1 MHQYYTVFCKK
12 CQHFSRN
19 FPQIVDKF
27 VIIWYTISGKEVDYM
42 LTICKNNKEKIKK
55 LIENKSLRSIV
66 ISNSDLID
74 DIILSMCH
82 DGVIDCLA
90 NGFSDKRRHNS
101 YIPFKLIIAMS
112 IAAKMKI
119 HTSLTDIPAA
129 IQDHRVLAEIGYN
142 LVNDDKED
150 FFTEGTIRYLL
161 SKYSNEDLIAYYNS
175 VVKNHIMPL
184 KDIKPNV
191 HILDCTKIAVNFDNE
206 NYENSTVAR
215 DRKGDAMRGYKLS
228 SLRGLYNDTGII
240 EEIRFG
246 TAATH
251 DLALS
256 EEMLKTTKC
265 FNRGDI
271 LINDRGFLSRELIN
285 YLKIERGV
293 DTYVPLRNN
302 MTAFYD
308 AVGIAKR
315 ENNWSAHPN
324 RRRIN
329 QKIAL
334 VSNVTGWDTFG
345 ASIDVPINACVVWD
359 IDDDKYIVISTTNTK
374 ASAREI
380 VSTYELRPEIEEDFR
395 QLKDFWKIEDFKTTK
410 YNLIAFHIVCVLLG
424 YLFYQL
430 YINSADGSKYLG
442 KSLPVIL
449 KNYNEH
455 TLNHLV
461 LYGGK
466 YFCCMSMIEFF
477 EFRDSCSEEVKKYLL
492 EFFK

>member
-1 MHQYYTVFCKK
+1 
-12 CQHFSRN
+12 
-19 FPQIVDKF
+19 
-27 VIIWYTISGKEVDYM
+27 M
-42 LTICKNNKEKIKK
+42 LTICKNNKEEIRK
-55 LIENKSLRSIV
+55 LIESKNLRDIV

-74 DIILSMCH
+74 DIMLSMCH

-101 YIPFKLIIAMS
+101 FVPFKLIIAMS

-119 HTSLTDIPAA
+119 HTSLTDIPTA

-142 LVNDDKED
+142 LLNDEKED

-161 SKYSNEDLIAYYNS
+161 SKYSNEDLIDYYNS

-184 KDIKPNV
+184 KDIKPNI
-191 HILDCTKIAVNFDNE
+191 HILDCTKIAVNFEND
-206 NYENSTVAR
+206 NYENSTIAI
-215 DRKGDAMRGYKLS
+215 DRKGDKMRGYKIS

-246 TAATH
+246 TAAIH
-251 DLALS
+251 DLAMS

-285 YLKIERGV
+285 YLKLERGV
-293 DTYVPLRNN
+293 DTYVPLRKN
-302 MTAFYD
+302 MWAFNEAI
-308 AVGIAKR
+308 AVAKVA
-315 ENNWSAHPN
+315 NNWVAHPN
-324 RRRIN
+324 KRRVG
-329 QKIAL
+329 QKISF
-334 VSNVTGWDTFG
+334 VPNVVGWD
-345 ASIDVPINACVVWD
+345 SVNDINDVPINACVVWD
-359 IDDDKYIVISTTNTK
+359 TNDDSYMVFVTTDTNATAK
-374 ASAREI
+374 GI
-380 VSTYELRPEIEEDFR
+380 ISTYELRPEIEEDFR

-430 YINSADGSKYLG
+430 YINSDDGSQYLG

-449 KNYNEH
+449 KNYNER
-455 TLNHLV
+455 TWNYLV

-477 EFRDSCSEEVKKYLL
+477 QFRDSCSEEVKKYLL

>member
-1 MHQYYTVFCKK
+1 
-12 CQHFSRN
+12 
-19 FPQIVDKF
+19 
-27 VIIWYTISGKEVDYM
+27 M
-42 LTICKNNKEKIKK
+42 LTICKNNKEEIKK
-55 LIENKSLRSIV
+55 LIESKNLRDIV

-74 DIILSMCH
+74 DIILSMCRE
-82 DGVIDCLA
+82 GVVDCLS

-101 YIPFKLIIAMS
+101 FVPFKLIITMS

-119 HTSLTDIPAA
+119 HTSLSDIPTA

-142 LVNDDKED
+142 MLNDDKED

-161 SKYSNEDLIAYYNS
+161 NKYSNEDLITYYNS

-184 KDIKPNV
+184 KDIKPNI

-206 NYENSTVAR
+206 NYENSTIAR

-228 SLRGLYNDTGII
+228 SLRGIYNDTGVI

-256 EEMLKTTKC
+256 EEMIKTTKC
-265 FNRGDI
+265 FNHGDV
-271 LINDRGFLSRELIN
+271 LINDRGFLSRELMN
-285 YLKIERGV
+285 FLKSERGV

-302 MTAFYD
+302 MTAYED
-308 AVGIAKR
+308 AVAIAKR
-315 ENNWSAHPN
+315 ENNWVAHPN
-324 RRRIN
+324 RKK
-329 QKIAL
+329 QKISL
-334 VSNVTGWDTFG
+334 VPNVTGWYTLGD
-345 ASIDVPINACVVWD
+345 SIDVPINACVIWD
-359 IDDDKYIVISTTNTK
+359 VVYDNYIVIVTTNIK
-374 ASAREI
+374 ASAKEI
-380 VSTYELRPEIEEDFR
+380 VCTYELRPEIEEDFR

-410 YNLIAFHIVCVLLG
+410 YNIIAFHIVCVLLG

-430 YINSADGSKYLG
+430 YINSEDGNKYLG

-461 LYGGK
+461 LYGGE

-477 EFRDSCSEEVKKYLL
+477 EFRDSCSVEVKKYLL

>member
-1 MHQYYTVFCKK
+1 
-12 CQHFSRN
+12 
-19 FPQIVDKF
+19 
-27 VIIWYTISGKEVDYM
+27 M
-42 LTICKNNKEKIKK
+42 LTICKNNKEEIKK
-55 LIENKSLRSIV
+55 LIESKGLRDIV

-82 DGVIDCLA
+82 DGVIDCLD
-90 NGFSDKRRHNS
+90 NGFLDKRRHNS
-101 YIPFKLIIAMS
+101 FVPFKLIIAMS

-119 HTSLTDIPAA
+119 HTSLTDIPTA

-161 SKYSNEDLIAYYNS
+161 SKYSNEDLISYYNS
-175 VVKNHIMPL
+175 VVKKHIMPL
-184 KDIKPNV
+184 KDVKPNI

-206 NYENSTVAR
+206 NYENSSIAI
-215 DRKGDAMRGYKLS
+215 DRKGNKMRGYKLS
-228 SLRGLYNDTGII
+228 SLRGIYKDTGII

-256 EEMLKTTKC
+256 EEMLKTTTC

-271 LINDRGFLSRELIN
+271 LINDRGFISMELIN
-285 YLKIERGV
+285 FLKKERYV
-293 DTYVPLRNN
+293 DTYVPLRIN
-302 MTAFYD
+302 MDAYRD
-308 AVGIAKR
+308 AVDIAKR
-315 ENNWSAHPN
+315 KNKWLAHPS
-324 RRRIN
+324 RKN
-329 QKIAL
+329 QKITL
-334 VSNVTGWDTFG
+334 VSNVGGWSG
-345 ASIDVPINACVVWD
+345 YSSSRDVPINACVVWD
-359 IDDDKYIVISTTNTK
+359 IKDDKYIVIVTTNTS
-374 ASAREI
+374 ASAKDI
-380 VSTYELRPEIEEDFR
+380 ISTYELRPEIEEDFR
-395 QLKDFWKIEDFKTTK
+395 QLKDFWEIEDFKTTK

-430 YINSADGSKYLG
+430 YINSDEGSEYLG

-455 TLNHLV
+455 TWNHLV
-461 LYGGK
+461 LYGDK

>member
-1 MHQYYTVFCKK
+1 
-12 CQHFSRN
+12 
-19 FPQIVDKF
+19 
-27 VIIWYTISGKEVDYM
+27 M
-42 LTICKNNKEKIKK
+42 LTICINDKEEIKRM
-55 LIENKSLRSIV
+55 IENKNLRDIV

-82 DGVIDCLA
+82 EGVIDCLS

-101 YIPFKLIIAMS
+101 YVPFKLIIAMS

-119 HTSLTDIPAA
+119 HTSLTDIPTA

-142 LVNDDKED
+142 LINDDKED

-161 SKYSNEDLIAYYNS
+161 SKYSNEDLISYYNN

-184 KDIKPNV
+184 KDIKPNI
-191 HILDCTKIAVNFDNE
+191 HILDCTKIAVNFDNQ
-206 NYENSTVAR
+206 NYENSTIAT
-215 DRKGDAMRGYKLS
+215 DRKGDKMRGYKLS

-246 TAATH
+246 TASIH
-251 DLALS
+251 DLAMS
-256 EEMLKTTKC
+256 EDMLKTTKC
-265 FNRGDI
+265 FNSGDI

-285 YLKIERGV
+285 YLKTERGV
-293 DTYVPLRNN
+293 DTYVPLKKN
-302 MTAFYD
+302 MWAFNE
-308 AVGIAKR
+308 AIAFAKT
-315 ENNWSAHPN
+315 ENKWFAHPN
-324 RRRIN
+324 KRRIG
-329 QKIAL
+329 QKIAFVPQL
-334 VSNVTGWDTFG
+334 VGWDSG
-345 ASIDVPINACVVWD
+345 NDANDVPINACVVWD
-359 IDDDKYIVISTTNTK
+359 TNDDSYMVFVTTDTNATAK
-374 ASAREI
+374 EI
-380 VSTYELRPEIEEDFR
+380 ISTYELRPEIEEDFR

-430 YINSADGSKYLG
+430 YINSDYGSQYLG

-449 KNYNEH
+449 KNYNER
-455 TLNHLV
+455 TWNYLV
-461 LYGGK
+461 LYGGE

-477 EFRDSCSEEVKKYLL
+477 EYRDNCSEEVKTYLL

>member
-1 MHQYYTVFCKK
+1 
-12 CQHFSRN
+12 
-19 FPQIVDKF
+19 
-27 VIIWYTISGKEVDYM
+27 M
-42 LTICKNNKEKIKK
+42 LTICKNNKEEIKK
-55 LIENKSLRSIV
+55 LIESKSLRSIV

-74 DIILSMCH
+74 DIILAMCR
-82 DGVIDCLA
+82 DGVVDCLS
-90 NGFSDKRRHNS
+90 NGFPEKRRHNS
-101 YIPFKLIIAMS
+101 YVPFKLIIAMS

-119 HTSLTDIPAA
+119 HTSLTDIPYA

-142 LVNDDKED
+142 LINDDKED

-184 KDIKPNV
+184 KDIKPNI
-191 HILDCTKIAVNFDNE
+191 HILDCTKIAVNFDNK
-206 NYENSTVAR
+206 NYENSTIAV

-246 TAATH
+246 TASTH
-251 DLALS
+251 DLELS
-256 EEMLKTTKC
+256 EEMLKTTNC

-285 YLKIERGV
+285 YLKTVRGV
-293 DTYVPLRNN
+293 DTYVPLKKN
-302 MTAFYD
+302 MWAFSD
-308 AVGIAKR
+308 AVEIAKS
-315 ENNWSAHPN
+315 ENKWSLHPN
-324 RRRIN
+324 KKREG
-329 QKIAL
+329 QLIAF
-334 VSNVTGWDTFG
+334 VPNITGWD
-345 ASIDVPINACVVWD
+345 SDNIMNDVQVNACVVWD
-359 IDDDKYIVISTTNTK
+359 VNNDSYMVFVTTNTK
-374 ASAREI
+374 ATAKEI
-380 VSTYELRPEIEEDFR
+380 ISTYEIRPEIEEDFR

-430 YINSADGSKYLG
+430 YINSDEGSKYLG

-455 TLNHLV
+455 TWNHLV
-461 LYGGK
+461 LYGGQ

-477 EFRDSCSEEVKKYLL
+477 KFRDSCSEEVKKYLL

>member
-1 MHQYYTVFCKK
+1 
-12 CQHFSRN
+12 
-19 FPQIVDKF
+19 
-27 VIIWYTISGKEVDYM
+27 M
-42 LTICKNNKEKIKK
+42 LTICKNNKEEIKR
-55 LIENKSLRSIV
+55 LIENKGLRSIV

-74 DIILSMCH
+74 DIILSMCRN
-82 DGVIDCLA
+82 GVIDCLA

-101 YIPFKLIIAMS
+101 YVPFKLIIAMS

-119 HTSLTDIPAA
+119 HTSLTDIPTA

-142 LVNDDKED
+142 LLHDDEED

-184 KDIKPNV
+184 QDIKPNV
-191 HILDCTKIAVNFDNE
+191 HILDCTKIAVNFDNK
-206 NYENSTVAR
+206 NYENSTITR
-215 DRKGDAMRGYKLS
+215 DRKGEAMRGYKLS
-228 SLRGLYNDTGII
+228 SLRGVYNDTGII

-246 TAATH
+246 TASTH
-251 DLALS
+251 DLVLS
-256 EEMLKTTKC
+256 EEMIKTTKC
-265 FNRGDI
+265 FNYGDI

-285 YLKIERGV
+285 YLKTERGV

-308 AVGIAKR
+308 TVEIAKR
-315 ENNWSAHPN
+315 ENNWFVHPN
-324 RRRIN
+324 KRRIN
-329 QKIAL
+329 QKIAF
-334 VSNVTGWDTFG
+334 VPNIVGWDTYDVYN
-345 ASIDVPINACVVWD
+345 DVPINACVVWD
-359 IDDDKYIVISTTNTK
+359 VDTNKYIVIVTTNTNV
-374 ASAREI
+374 SAKEI

-430 YINSADGSKYLG
+430 YINSVDGNKYFG

-461 LYGGK
+461 LYGSE

-477 EFRDSCSEEVKKYLL
+477 EFRDNCSEEVKKYLL
-492 EFFK
+492 KFFK

>member
-1 MHQYYTVFCKK
+1 
-12 CQHFSRN
+12 
-19 FPQIVDKF
+19 
-27 VIIWYTISGKEVDYM
+27 M
-42 LTICKNNKEKIKK
+42 LTICKNNKEEIKK

-74 DIILSMCH
+74 DIILAMCKG
-82 DGVIDCLA
+82 GVIDCLA

-101 YIPFKLIIAMS
+101 YVPFKLIIAMS

-119 HTSLTDIPAA
+119 HTSLTDIPTA

-142 LVNDDKED
+142 LLSDKKED

-184 KDIKPNV
+184 QDIKPNI
-191 HILDCTKIAVNFDNE
+191 HILDCTKIEVNLDNE
-206 NYENSTVAR
+206 NYENSSIAR
-215 DRKGDAMRGYKLS
+215 DRKGEVMRGYKLS
-228 SLRGLYNDTGII
+228 SLRGIYNDTGII

-246 TAATH
+246 TASTH

-256 EEMLKTTKC
+256 EEMIKMTKC
-265 FNRGDI
+265 FNYGDI

-293 DTYVPLRNN
+293 DSYVPLRNN

-308 AVGIAKR
+308 TVEIAKR
-315 ENNWSAHPN
+315 ENNWLAHPN
-324 RRRIN
+324 IHRIN
-329 QKIAL
+329 QRIAF
-334 VSNVTGWDTFG
+334 VPNIVGWDTFD
-345 ASIDVPINACVVWD
+345 IHRDVPINACVVWD
-359 IDDDKYIVISTTNTK
+359 VDTDKYIVIVTTNTN
-374 ASAREI
+374 ASAKEI

-430 YINSADGSKYLG
+430 YINSVDGSKYLG

-461 LYGGK
+461 LYSDK

-477 EFRDSCSEEVKKYLL
+477 EFRDNCSDEVKKYLL

>member
-1 MHQYYTVFCKK
+1 
-12 CQHFSRN
+12 
-19 FPQIVDKF
+19 
-27 VIIWYTISGKEVDYM
+27 M
-42 LTICKNNKEKIKK
+42 LTICKNNKEEIKK
-55 LIENKSLRSIV
+55 LIENKNLRDIV

-74 DIILSMCH
+74 DIMLSMCH
-82 DGVIDCLA
+82 DGVVDCLA

-101 YIPFKLIIAMS
+101 YVPFKLIIAMS

-119 HTSLTDIPAA
+119 HTSLTDIPTA

-142 LVNDDKED
+142 LLNDDKED

-161 SKYSNEDLIAYYNS
+161 GKYSNEDLIDYYNS

-184 KDIKPNV
+184 KDIKPNI
-191 HILDCTKIAVNFDNE
+191 HILDCTKIAVNFDNG
-206 NYENSTVAR
+206 NYENSTIAT
-215 DRKGDAMRGYKLS
+215 DRKGEAMRGYKLS

-246 TAATH
+246 TASIH
-251 DLALS
+251 DLAMS

-293 DTYVPLRNN
+293 DTYVPLRKN
-302 MTAFYD
+302 MEAYN
-308 AVGIAKR
+308 AAIEIAKT
-315 ENNWSAHPN
+315 ENNWIAHPN
-324 RRRIN
+324 KRRAS
-329 QKIAL
+329 QKIAYVPNL
-334 VSNVTGWDTFG
+334 GGWD
-345 ASIDVPINACVVWD
+345 SDDLENDVPINACVVWD
-359 IDDDKYIVISTTNTK
+359 VNDDCYMVFVATDTNVTAK
-374 ASAREI
+374 EI
-380 VSTYELRPEIEEDFR
+380 ISTYELRPEIEEDFR

-430 YINSADGSKYLG
+430 YINSEDGSQYLG

-455 TLNHLV
+455 SWNYLV
-461 LYGGK
+461 LYGGE

-477 EFRDSCSEEVKKYLL
+477 QFRDSCSEEVKKYLL

>member
-1 MHQYYTVFCKK
+1 M
-12 CQHFSRN
+12 
-19 FPQIVDKF
+19 
-27 VIIWYTISGKEVDYM
+27 WYTISGKEVDYM
-42 LTICKNNKEKIKK
+42 LTICKNNKEQIKK
-55 LIENKSLRSIV
+55 LIQSKSLRNIV
-66 ISNSDLID
+66 ISNSSLID
-74 DIILSMCH
+74 DIILSMCR

-101 YIPFKLIIAMS
+101 YVPFKLIIAMS

-119 HTSLTDIPAA
+119 HTSLTDIPTA

-142 LVNDDKED
+142 MVCDDKNE

-175 VVKNHIMPL
+175 VVKKHIMPL
-184 KDIKPNV
+184 KDIRPNI

-206 NYENSTVAR
+206 NYENSTISR
-215 DRKGDAMRGYKLS
+215 DRKGETMRGYKLS
-228 SLRGLYNDTGII
+228 SLRGIYNDTGII

-246 TAATH
+246 TASTH

-256 EEMLKTTKC
+256 EDMIKTTKC

-285 YLKIERGV
+285 FLKNEKCV

-302 MTAFYD
+302 MAAYYD
-308 AVGIAKR
+308 AVDIAIS
-315 ENNWSAHPN
+315 ENNWMPHPN
-324 RRRIN
+324 KYRTG
-329 QKIAL
+329 QKIAF
-334 VSNVTGWDTFG
+334 VPNVTGWDTFG
-345 ASIDVPINACVVWD
+345 ASRDVPLNACVVWD
-359 IDDDKYIVISTTNTK
+359 TKDEKYIVIVTTNTK

-410 YNLIAFHIVCVLLG
+410 YNVIAFHIICVLLG
-424 YLFYQL
+424 YLFYQI
-430 YINSADGSKYLG
+430 YINSSEGSKYLG
-442 KSLPVIL
+442 KSLPIIL

-477 EFRDSCSEEVKKYLL
+477 EFRDSCSVEVKKYLL